1 MWRRPRRP
9 AWNERAMT
17 EMHAELETAQRYAAE
32 QLSLAETRAFE
43 SHLLTCAQ
51 CQDEVRLGVGVRE
64 ITRTQGRTANGGHPA
79 ADTQRRTL
87 LRRAWGTGAGLLI
100 AASVVGILLMSRG
113 PDRELVALGRVSPP
127 PEYRGSTVRAL
138 PRRGDSL
145 FAAAMTAY
153 GARDYVAAAVALRGA
168 VAAGVDSVPATFWLA
183 SANLMSGD
191 ARAAEGGY
199 ARVIAAGRIASPY
212 LAEAHLLRAR
222 ALLQLGRGEDALA
235 ELALVEGE
243 RQGAAAA
250 LSDSVT
256 RVLQR

>member
-1 MWRRPRRP
+1 
-9 AWNERAMT
+9 MT
-17 EMHAELETAQRYAAE
+17 EIHAELETAQRYAAE

-43 SHLLTCAQ
+43 AHLLTCAQ

-64 ITRTQGRTANGGHPA
+64 ITRTQGRTANGGHPTA
-79 ADTQRRTL
+79 TTQRRT

-113 PDRELVALGRVSPP
+113 PDRELVALGRVSQP
-127 PEYRGSTVRAL
+127 PEYRGVTARAL
-138 PRRGDSL
+138 PRRGDTL

-153 GARDYVAAAVALRGA
+153 VAGDYGAAAGELRGA

-183 SANLMSGD
+183 SSHLMMGSP
-191 ARAAEGGY
+191 RAAESGY
-199 ARVIAAGRIASPY
+199 ARVIAAGRVASPY
-212 LAEAHLLRAR
+212 LAEAHLFRAR

-243 RQGAAAA
+243 RRGAAAA